1 MTERRSDTNTNNAV
15 YHPESGMWYAI
26 GTICGRIV
34 TSWGSSAAEAEQRLI
49 DWTRYVIVK
58 VED

>member
-1 MTERRSDTNTNNAV
+1 MTMRSDTNTTKAV
-15 YHPESGMWYAI
+15 YHAESGKWYAV

-34 TSWGSSAAEAEQRLI
+34 TSWGASAAEAEQRLT